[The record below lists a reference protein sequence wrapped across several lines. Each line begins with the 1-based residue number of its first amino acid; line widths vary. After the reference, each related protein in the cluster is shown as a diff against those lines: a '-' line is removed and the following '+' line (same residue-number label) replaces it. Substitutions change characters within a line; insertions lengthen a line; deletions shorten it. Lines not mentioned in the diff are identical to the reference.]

1 MQSAMCFNHL
11 AFAISV
17 WVVEFSAVKE
27 FSQGKSFGDLVSD
40 RPSLKWFRF
49 GQVRWSYM
57 ENWCFSV
64 YIGNLWNCLCC
75 FFQTYV
81 YQVQLM
87 CQDWWTSHVLSHW
100 CSMLFVFFE
109 SSPRWWIT
117 GKISFV
123 LHLKHMYIC
132 TLLKKRAFFS
142 RAALRQ
148 RSPFTLRLPDLWV
161 RPDDKAGSFC
171 WVEGLALK
179 MWNASLVKSCDT
191 VDGRNPAPAD
201 MVHIPIVYRVS
212 YILGGAGFLPST
224 VW

>member
-1 MQSAMCFNHL
+1 
-11 AFAISV
+11 
-17 WVVEFSAVKE
+17 
-27 FSQGKSFGDLVSD
+27 
-40 RPSLKWFRF
+40 
-49 GQVRWSYM
+49 M

-109 SSPRWWIT
+109 SSPCWWNA

-132 TLLKKRAFFS
+132 TLVKNGAFFP
-142 RAALRQ
+142 ALRNAPKI
-148 RSPFTLRLPDLWV
+148 PFHPQTSRPVGQAWWQGWQLLLGWTGWHWKCEMPVWWNHVILLMEEIRLTSWYGQYLHLFTGFHTYWVVQDFFHQQYDSHESWIYLWKNQLPELPLGCLRWDRCEL
-161 RPDDKAGSFC
+161 
-171 WVEGLALK
+171 
-179 MWNASLVKSCDT
+179 
-191 VDGRNPAPAD
+191 
-201 MVHIPIVYRVS
+201 
-212 YILGGAGFLPST
+212 
-224 VW
+224 